1 MLDLVTSIALRAGDA
16 LMPYWGNLIAADGRH
31 KGGRRNDPVSD
42 ADLAAERVILAALPP
57 GDAVLAEESG
67 ERPGGGRQW
76 LVDPLDGTVN
86 FLHGI
91 PFWSVS
97 IALVHDRELEVGVV
111 HAPALGMTFTAAAGA
126 GASLNGT
133 PIRVSPVTDL
143 REAIVATGFPY
154 DRARLKDSNLDNIPR
169 VGPAVGGIRR
179 LGSAAL
185 DLALV
190 AAGRLDAFWELHLNP
205 WDLAAGVLLVREAG
219 GRVTD
224 CRGVEDT
231 STVLG
236 GRNVVASN
244 GPLHEPLRGLLAPL
258 REL

>member
-1 MLDLVTSIALRAGDA
+1 
-16 LMPYWGNLIAADGRH
+16 MPYWGQLGASDGAA
-31 KGGRRNDPVSD
+31 KGGRRNDPVSA
-42 ADLAAERVILAALPP
+42 ADLAAERCILEALPA
-57 GDAVLAEESG
+57 GDAVIAEESG

-91 PFWSVS
+91 PFWAVS
-97 IALVHDRELEVGVV
+97 IALLEDGELAAGVV
-111 HAPALGMTFTAAAGA
+111 HAPALQLTFAAARGA
-126 GASLNGT
+126 GTTLNGR
-133 PIRVSPVTDL
+133 PVRVSSTTDL
-143 REAIVATGFPY
+143 AEAIVVTGFPY
-154 DRARLKDSNLDNIPR
+154 ERARLADNNLDNIPR

-190 AAGRLDAFWELHLNP
+190 SCGRMDVFWELHLNP
-205 WDLAAGVLLVREAG
+205 WDVAAGALLVREAG
-219 GRVTD
+219 GCVSDFRGEQ
-224 CRGVEDT
+224 GVER
-231 STVLG
+231 VLW

-258 REL
+258 RQL